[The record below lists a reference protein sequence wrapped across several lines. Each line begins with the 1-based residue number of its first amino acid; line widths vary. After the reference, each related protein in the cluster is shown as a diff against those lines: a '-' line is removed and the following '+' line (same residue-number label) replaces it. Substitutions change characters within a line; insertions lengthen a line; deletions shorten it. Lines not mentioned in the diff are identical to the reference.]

1 MGYKKIIPKHPGAN
15 SSNMT
20 FVGIAET
27 DPKVNLDVNGNVR
40 VQDAHSLMFGRNGDD
55 YAWRVRNESA
65 QDNSTYG
72 FTSTNKLVFEVV
84 SNSGLI
90 TGSGSPPPSD
100 ASHNIYTSSANTL
113 VLLESGKIGIGTD
126 DPAVELDVIGYA
138 KVSGVRFGTAD
149 KWKIRANSA
158 NEEIAF
164 EYANG
169 DTAISDNNIKAKFR
183 GDNFGIGSSMTTAN
197 PESRIHIKDGD
208 SGSTYSTDGA
218 DKLIIEDNDSVA
230 IDLRSPSANQGLLMF
245 SDGTRGV
252 GSIGYAHTNDQLNF
266 KTGGA
271 ARFEIDSNGRLRAIY
286 GFSRGAPFPH
296 YYHKRSAQLQAG
308 SSSKKKARVGRIY
321 WTSGHW
327 SAGGVSLHARVGS
340 EYYSG
345 ENRLYHFSAQY
356 TDSEVSYKLLESHSK
371 HSNNTRIY
379 LGAVTT
385 SHTYSG
391 QPCKYQDIWVEA
403 NAYKRIHVDFTS
415 LGKSGLQQ
423 ISSTDITSGWG
434 GVVVYDSLQDAA
446 DISDFTD
453 ELINH
458 HGDHFIATSDKVN
471 DTLNQ
476 GEFFGF
482 NQIQS
487 GSSLNFSTSTY
498 KYTAPITGVY
508 LFGAN
513 VYRNSSSG
521 GNISFRRT
529 TPGGATDD
537 FGRVPQAF
545 GSGDH
550 VFVLNQM
557 KYLEKGDTVGVYN
570 YGATFSNFYGASDDN
585 FSSFYGHLIKS
596 TM

>member
-20 FVGIAET
+20 MVGIAET
-27 DPKVNLDVNGNVR
+27 DPKVNLDVKGNVR

-100 ASHNIYTSSANTL
+100 DSHNIYTSSANTL

-183 GDNFGIGSSMTTAN
+183 GENFGIGSSMTSAN

-271 ARFEIDSNGRLRAIY
+271 ARFEIDSNGRLHAIY

-403 NAYKRIHVDFTS
+403 NSYKRIHVDFTS

-453 ELINH
+453 ELINYQ
-458 HGDHFIATSDKVN
+458 GDHFIATSDKVN

-537 FGRVPQAF
+537 FGRIPQQF

-550 VFVLNQM
+550 VYVMSQM

-570 YGATFSNFYGASDDN
+570 YGATFSNFYGSSDDN
-585 FSSFYGHLIKS
+585 YSSFYGHLVRS